1 MKRVLKISLLTLL
14 CAGQLQA
21 QSNSGATPPTP
32 VIVKVAS
39 LKPYADEIEALGTL
53 KANESVELTSSV
65 TEIVKRVS
73 FEDSQRVMKGD
84 VLLEMDTAEE
94 LAELAEQESIMAEAE
109 RQVQR
114 LKPLIEQGAA
124 STSALTESERDV
136 AGAKARIQAINSRIE
151 QRIIKAPFD
160 GVLGLRNISVGALAQ
175 PGSIIATIDDDR
187 VMKLD
192 FSVPEVFLSTLKPG
206 VMIEAKTEA
215 YPDTVFEG
223 KIANVDSRID
233 PVTRSIQARA
243 LIDNEEGLLKPGL
256 LMKIELQKNPR
267 EALLIP
273 EESLITDG
281 PDHFVF
287 VVVESG
293 GKKSVERRKVQ
304 IGTRSY
310 GEAEILSGLAPGEQI
325 VTHGTLR
332 LRNGSPVTIKAVEKN
347 GESLDEL
354 IKGNTA
360 SN

>member
-1 MKRVLKISLLTLL
+1 MKRVLTFSLLAHL
-14 CAGQLQA
+14 CIAQIHGQA
-21 QSNSGATPPTP
+21 SGNAAPPTP

-39 LKPYADEIEALGTL
+39 LKAYADEVEALGTL

-73 FEDSQRVMKGD
+73 FDDSQRVKKGV

-94 LAELAEQESIMAEAE
+94 LAELAEQESIMDEAM
-109 RQVQR
+109 RQVAR

-136 AGAKARIQAINSRIE
+136 AGAKARIQAIRSRID
-151 QRIIKAPFD
+151 QRVIKAPFD

-175 PGSIIATIDDDR
+175 PGSIIATIDDDS

-206 VMIEAKTEA
+206 VAIEAESAA
-215 YPDTVFEG
+215 YPGRVFEG
-223 KIANVDSRID
+223 TIANVDSRID

-243 LIDNEEGLLKPGL
+243 LIDNQEGLLKPGL

-267 EALLIP
+267 QALLVP
-273 EESLITDG
+273 EESIVTDG
-281 PDHFVF
+281 PEHFVF
-287 VVVESG
+287 VVAGSG
-293 GKKSVERRKVQ
+293 ENLSVERRKVR
-304 IGTRSY
+304 IGTRSF
-310 GEAEILSGLAPGEQI
+310 GEAEILSGLSAGDQV

-332 LRNGSPVTIKAVEKN
+332 LRNGSPITIKAVEKN
-347 GESLDEL
+347 GESLDAL
-354 IKGNTA
+354 IKGKTA

>member
-1 MKRVLKISLLTLL
+1 MKRVLTFSLLAHL
-14 CAGQLQA
+14 CIAQIHGQA
-21 QSNSGATPPTP
+21 SGNAAPPTP

-39 LKPYADEIEALGTL
+39 LKAYADEVEALGTL

-73 FEDSQRVMKGD
+73 FDDSQRVKKGV

-94 LAELAEQESIMAEAE
+94 LAELAEQESIMDEAM
-109 RQVQR
+109 RQVAR

-136 AGAKARIQAINSRIE
+136 AGAKARIQAIRSRID
-151 QRIIKAPFD
+151 QRVIKAPFD

-175 PGSIIATIDDDR
+175 PGSIIATIDDDS

-206 VMIEAKTEA
+206 VAIEAESAA
-215 YPDTVFEG
+215 YPGRVFEG
-223 KIANVDSRID
+223 TIANVDSRID

-243 LIDNEEGLLKPGL
+243 LIDNQEGLLKPGL
-256 LMKIELQKNPR
+256 LMKVELQKNPR
-267 EALLIP
+267 QALLVP
-273 EESLITDG
+273 EESIVTDG
-281 PDHFVF
+281 PEHFVF
-287 VVVESG
+287 VVAGSG
-293 GKKSVERRKVQ
+293 ENLSVERRKVR
-304 IGTRSY
+304 IGTRSF
-310 GEAEILSGLAPGEQI
+310 GEAEILSGLSAGDQV

-332 LRNGSPVTIKAVEKN
+332 LRNGSPITIKAVEKN
-347 GESLDEL
+347 GESLDAL
-354 IKGNTA
+354 IKGKTA